1 MIKIKMKI
9 KANYIYIS
17 IFSLLIAFSLF
28 SGSKVERVV
37 FAEGEEVLSFV
48 AYGGFHYGINLT
60 NVASP
65 QNFSQTVYWD
75 SLSGRDYLYFR
86 DTTSTPGFTIQV
98 YMSSTANGDFVY
110 TGQSGSQGP
119 IDKSNLKVY
128 GNYFSGTPLAPT
140 KGVDSDTTTVSVNS
154 ANSCVEASSLIYYR
168 FHDDL
173 KESGKNYSLAMSS
186 VGQDYF
192 SSGMFCDVEGRLD
205 LRRLELTYPPNT
217 ADGVYES
224 QLIILIIDGGEG
236 EPV

>member
-1 MIKIKMKI
+1 MKI

-37 FAEGEEVLSFV
+37 FADEDDVLSFV
-48 AYGGFHYGINLT
+48 AYGGFNYGINLT

-65 QNFSQTVYWD
+65 QNFSQTVYWN
-75 SLSGRDYLYFR
+75 STLGRDYLYFR

-98 YMSSTANGDFVY
+98 YMSSTASGNFVY

-119 IDKSNLKVY
+119 IDKSNLKLY
-128 GNYFSGTPLAPT
+128 GNYFSGTPLEPT
-140 KGVDSDTTTVSVNS
+140 KGVDSDTTTLSVNS
-154 ANSCVEASSLIYYR
+154 ANSCVEAQNTSYFR
-168 FHDDL
+168 FNDDL
-173 KESGKNYSLAMSS
+173 KDFGKNYSMAMSS
-186 VGQDYF
+186 SGLDYF
-192 SSGMFCDVEGRLD
+192 SSGMYCDVEGRLD

-224 QLIILIIDGGEG
+224 QFVILIIDGGEG
-236 EPV
+236 EEV